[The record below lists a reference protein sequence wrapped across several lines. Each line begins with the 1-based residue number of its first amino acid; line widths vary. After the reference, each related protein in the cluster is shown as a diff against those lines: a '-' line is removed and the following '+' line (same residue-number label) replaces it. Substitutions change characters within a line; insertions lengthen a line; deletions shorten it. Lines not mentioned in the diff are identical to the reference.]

1 MQQQIS
7 LAGKGKQVASLCSNV
22 ETQINPS
29 LKLTNN
35 FMLLD
40 QPVELNYRNNNNVVV
55 VQRLACYLVQM

>member
-7 LAGKGKQVASLCSNV
+7 LAGRGKEVASLCSNV

-29 LKLTNN
+29 LKFTKNV
-35 FMLLD
+35 MLLD
-40 QPVELNYRNNNNVVV
+40 QLVKLNYRNNNNVVV